1 LIILNESPPRDQPL
15 LHTDRL
21 TRIFKKTI
29 VALRDIDLAIGHGEV
44 FGLVGPDGAG
54 KTTALR
60 LMAAV
65 MSPTSGRVTVA
76 GYDSVKEAEKIRAH
90 VGYMPQKFSL
100 YGDLSVNENLEF
112 YADIFGV
119 HGAERKRRFEQVLG
133 FAHMSHIT
141 DRRARQLSGGMQKKL
156 GLACTLIHRPAVLL
170 LDEPTTGVDPVS
182 RREFW
187 DLLADLHLQGTT
199 IVVSTPY
206 MDEAERCSRIGLL
219 FKGQLIQCGTPREIK
234 ALVRGQVLELHPD
247 RLDLAHAL
255 LAQQAEVLE
264 VQVHG
269 TLLHIF
275 VEEANASWPRLQ
287 AILQAAGVTV
297 DYARLIQPRMEEAFV
312 SLIQNL
318 QAGKQAT

>member
-1 LIILNESPPRDQPL
+1 MSANGTDQPIL
-15 LHTDRL
+15 QVEKL
-21 TRIFKKTI
+21 TRIFKKKIT
-29 VALRDIDLAIGHGEV
+29 ALHEIDLAIERGEI

-65 MSPTSGRVTVA
+65 MTPTSGRVTIA
-76 GYDSVKEAEKIRAH
+76 GHDSVKDAEEIRTH

-100 YGDLSVNENLEF
+100 YGDLSVYENLEF
-112 YADIFGV
+112 YADIFDV
-119 HGAERKRRFEQVLG
+119 HGAERQRRFEQVLS

-141 DRRARQLSGGMQKKL
+141 DRRAGKLSGGMQKKL

-187 DLLADLHLQGTT
+187 DLLTELHIQGTT

-206 MDEAERCSRIGLL
+206 MDEAERCNRIGLL
-219 FKGQLIQCGTPREIK
+219 FKSQLIECGTPREIK
-234 ALVRGQVLELHPD
+234 AMVRGQVLELHPD
-247 RLDLAHAL
+247 RLEAARVVLE
-255 LAQQAEVLE
+255 QQADVLE
-264 VQVHG
+264 VQIYG

-275 VEEANASWPRLQ
+275 VENVAVTWPRLQ
-287 AILQAAGVTV
+287 AVLIDRGVTV
-297 DYARLIQPRMEEAFV
+297 DNLRVIRPRMEEAFI
-312 SLIQNL
+312 SLIRRMQE
-318 QAGKQAT
+318 GKRQEA